1 MESHDKIVNLPY
13 PDQSQAKKKNRK
25 RGRRG
30 KEYKLEKALMK
41 QKPGTPIQD
50 LFKKVDAQLPSPT
63 SKKRFKQSYSI
74 MPNFGTNIIPNP
86 KFSSIGA
93 STTPTANSAF
103 FSNTGPRVPKPDTL
117 SR

>member
-1 MESHDKIVNLPY
+1 MKRKEIESQDKHVY
-13 PDQSQAKKKNRK
+13 PSNSDRSQLKKKNRK

-63 SKKRFKQSYSI
+63 SKKRFK
-74 MPNFGTNIIPNP
+74 
-86 KFSSIGA
+86 
-93 STTPTANSAF
+93 
-103 FSNTGPRVPKPDTL
+103 
-117 SR
+117 